1 MINRCMRII
10 VLFDLPVATKKD
22 RKEYTSFRNF
32 LIKDGYDM
40 IQFSVYARITLNH
53 DDSKKHIDRLKQ
65 NLPKKGSVRVM
76 SITEKQYNSMQILL
90 GETIA
95 TENFLKPKEIME
107 L

>member
-1 MINRCMRII
+1 MRII

-22 RKEYTSFRNF
+22 RKEYADFRKF

-53 DDSKKHIDRLKQ
+53 DDSKKHIDRLK
-65 NLPKKGSVRVM
+65 N
-76 SITEKQYNSMQILL
+76 ITEKQYISMQILL
-90 GETIA
+90 GETVA
-95 TENFLKPKEIME
+95 TENFLKPREIME